1 MLNINEM
8 QKYMINND
16 CVNKNSDIMT
26 HVNDIQSSFNNNRL
40 NSGPKTN
47 ENSRDPLQ
55 RENKDKYTI
64 QESFFYPY
72 ERDKLFWS
80 FYIMQNGMSN
90 YEMVNNK
97 FTLEKKNKFE
107 LVDIVRG
114 QGALL
119 KPLKISKTNVEVDL
133 TNSKCISLNTLC
145 ALCNI
150 YRINMLY
157 VSGKKYYEILLDED
171 KPYNIIQETNHK
183 YGLKKDAE
191 LNTIKE
197 YREKYWLM
205 ESLDKPLKSISS
217 YKVDELRIICNK
229 LNISTEKLT
238 KPKLYEQILSK
249 L

>member
-1 MLNINEM
+1 MININDM
-8 QKYMINND
+8 QKYMINNERIKS
-16 CVNKNSDIMT
+16 NTEITMY
-26 HVNDIQSSFNNNRL
+26 VNDIQSSFNNNRL
-40 NSGPKTN
+40 NNGSKTN
-47 ENSRDPLQ
+47 DKRRDNL
-55 RENKDKYTI
+55 RTTNEDEYTI
-64 QESFFYPY
+64 QDTLFYPY

-90 YEMVNNK
+90 YEMINNK

-171 KPYNIIQETNHK
+171 KPYNIIEETNHK
-183 YGLKKDAE
+183 YGLKKDVE
-191 LNTIKE
+191 LSTIKH

-205 ESLDKPLKSISS
+205 EGLDKPLKSISS
-217 YKVDELRIICNK
+217 YKADELRIICNK
-229 LNISTEKLT
+229 LNICTDKLT